1 MATTRFV
8 WDYANDSYLMEKD
21 ETGATTAVYTN
32 EPVQYGYLVSQRR
45 DNATNYYHFDGQL
58 STRQLTDAS
67 QGISDSYAF
76 SACGT
81 AIARTGTT
89 VNPFAYIGA
98 LGYFANPMQVY
109 VRRRVYDAVTAR
121 WLSKDPS
128 PHNGSSN
135 ALAYADNNP
144 IMRTDP
150 SGLRWRR
157 RCWRWRP
164 RCRPRRWRCENIS
177 DSETPTPVPTIE
189 MPSTERCPQLDPNHP
204 TWYGCFCGADNG
216 TANRP
221 HGTPP
226 IDDVDEC
233 CHRHDIKYGDH
244 NCPQF
249 NPFRPQPPEC
259 TQADKELCQCLGRAT
274 CGRYTSGSEEYETC
288 YKYRNAAM
296 AAFLC
301 DTRFGVPIPPALE
314 EQAAFAREE

>member
-189 MPSTERCPQLDPNHP
+189 MPSTERTTEPRIARMVRLQLMTWTSAVIVTISNTATTIARSLILFGHNHLSALKQTRSFVNASGVLHAVVTLLAVKSMRRAISTGMPQWLLFYATLDL
-204 TWYGCFCGADNG
+204 G
-216 TANRP
+216 
-221 HGTPP
+221 
-226 IDDVDEC
+226 
-233 CHRHDIKYGDH
+233 
-244 NCPQF
+244 
-249 NPFRPQPPEC
+249 FR
-259 TQADKELCQCLGRAT
+259 
-274 CGRYTSGSEEYETC
+274 
-288 YKYRNAAM
+288 
-296 AAFLC
+296 FL
-301 DTRFGVPIPPALE
+301 
-314 EQAAFAREE
+314 QH